1 MDDIPVIEGF
11 ATHSDF
17 IALDL
22 GKEIKEKERGRSCI
36 LLNCIKYSNVWT
48 LRHVCLLYIQ
58 PHLGL
63 LI

>member
-22 GKEIKEKERGRSCI
+22 GKEIKEREREI
-36 LLNCIKYSNVWT
+36 
-48 LRHVCLLYIQ
+48 LYIAELHQ
-58 PHLGL
+58 VFQCVDS
-63 LI
+63 